1 MRQSRLESTFVGTT
15 NQLHALDHGL
25 LVSRTMR
32 EAFIGFDSAWA
43 GKVPGGIVW
52 ATFEDQHL
60 AAFAE
65 PRLAGFNDAAQIIE
79 TLRSECDYVL
89 VAVDQPT
96 VVPNETGSRPV
107 DGVAR
112 GLISKLGSGVQP
124 ANRSKLAMF
133 GSNAP
138 IWRFLERLG
147 ASENPPA
154 ARTSTHG
161 LHLIEVFPALALPAL
176 EPEIMQRGRAAHY
189 NPATKK
195 TFSRNDWRLVGGGVR
210 RRASALGIAPLA
222 HWADQQIGL
231 AVPTK
236 RAQDCL
242 DAAICLIVALEWR
255 RAPRGRVAVI
265 GDGRTGY
272 IVAMVSPETR
282 QILERAAIANGVAF
296 DARWQAAERPPNS
309 TMARTHATP
318 DRRRAVVAEPGT
330 TRLRPGHRDRIVFD
344 QTLLTHCLVQAAR
357 AGRTLTYGDVAC
369 RFGIPWS
376 QGASAALASALKRIG
391 DENQRRGE
399 PQLMALVVSKK
410 SGTPGRG
417 FFQATGIGAS
427 TESEQRTR
435 HQEHLRQVWAFDWP
449 D

>member
-147 ASENPPA
+147 ASENPPSEA
-154 ARTSTHG
+154 HDQQCLQILDVERPRARDDH
-161 LHLIEVFPALALPAL
+161 
-176 EPEIMQRGRAAHY
+176 RAA
-189 NPATKK
+189 
-195 TFSRNDWRLVGGGVR
+195 L
-210 RRASALGIAPLA
+210 
-222 HWADQQIGL
+222 
-231 AVPTK
+231 
-236 RAQDCL
+236 
-242 DAAICLIVALEWR
+242 
-255 RAPRGRVAVI
+255 
-265 GDGRTGY
+265 
-272 IVAMVSPETR
+272 
-282 QILERAAIANGVAF
+282 
-296 DARWQAAERPPNS
+296 
-309 TMARTHATP
+309 
-318 DRRRAVVAEPGT
+318 
-330 TRLRPGHRDRIVFD
+330 
-344 QTLLTHCLVQAAR
+344 
-357 AGRTLTYGDVAC
+357 
-369 RFGIPWS
+369 
-376 QGASAALASALKRIG
+376 
-391 DENQRRGE
+391 
-399 PQLMALVVSKK
+399 
-410 SGTPGRG
+410 
-417 FFQATGIGAS
+417 
-427 TESEQRTR
+427 
-435 HQEHLRQVWAFDWP
+435 
-449 D
+449 